1 MSNRQLITSGSPWE
15 PKMGYSRAVKIGN
28 IVHVSGT
35 TSSTSAGIQGVN
47 DPYVQTKVILET
59 IEKALGEAGATFG
72 DVVRTRIYVTD
83 ISRWEEVA
91 KAHGEI
97 FGVIRPATAIVE
109 VSKLI
114 NPDMMVEI
122 EAEAIIGSA
131 S

>member
-1 MSNRQLITSGSPWE
+1 MANRQLITSGSPWE

-35 TSSTSAGIQGVN
+35 TSSTAAGIQGIN

-59 IEKALGEAGATFG
+59 IEKALFEAGATLG

-91 KAHGEI
+91 KAHGET

-109 VSKLI
+109 VAKLI
-114 NPDMMVEI
+114 SPDMMVEI
-122 EAEAIIGSA
+122 EAEAMIGSA
-131 S
+131 L